1 MTGLFGCGG
10 LMWRAELACWSP
22 QPGLL
27 AMPLHRPDG
36 LGRPGRRST
45 SDVVAQTIDVTAF
58 PAIYA
63 LYDSYQLLYI
73 GQTGELGSRLK
84 AHREQT
90 RDLIGRWTTFSW
102 LSPVQLE
109 YDPTGDSQI
118 KVKRGPVTTT
128 HTEVEWREALETFAI
143 ALAIPRINSQLALSN
158 LGATFTELRQKLHP
172 EAPSKTEDL
181 LAELIWRR

>member
-1 MTGLFGCGG
+1 
-10 LMWRAELACWSP
+10 
-22 QPGLL
+22 
-27 AMPLHRPDG
+27 MPLHRPDG

-84 AHREQT
+84 AHRDQT

-128 HTEVEWREALETFAI
+128 HTEVDWREALETFAI

-158 LGATFTELRQKLHP
+158 LGATFTELRQKSHP